1 MSIIAA
7 FAGRYSARDFGYG
20 GSQGGPALIIGTGNG
35 SAGVGTI
42 TIVSSQSVTTG
53 GIQTNPITTNTPITV
68 GIGANAETVTPT
80 AVSQTQG
87 VAPGNFSINVT
98 ATFSNVHGAGEP
110 VNSGTNGLQE
120 AINFAAANGGGIAV
134 VTAGWYASG
143 GTVAIIQAATVPPSG
158 VVIIEDVSVSPTV
171 YWAQQ
176 VNNTTVVSAPSAAT
190 SATVASQ
197 VGVVGTWTATTE
209 HVLFT
214 YVTADGGET
223 VASADYS
230 FSATASLAIGG
241 TGPAASAGAVG
252 YKVYI
257 GTNATTSCFQVP
269 AIAANGTVIQCGP
282 IAAFKIGTP
291 FSVAAATTSA
301 GNLIPVQ
308 NTAFPVGLQPTAA
321 SNMATP
327 FAAVSGPFSATG
339 SVTSTVTEMA
349 RLALPVGFLNQ
360 VTRTMR
366 LSYWGSWTPA
376 GTAKLILTV
385 SVYSKYTG
393 TATTIFTVTT
403 AASSGAAIANFK
415 LELILVTATTGAT
428 GTIEA
433 HGVLVYSGA
442 TATPEVAIATVD
454 AVQAASSAIDLTK
467 QDYVTLGISSDATI
481 TTSQCRIQEAEVLI

>member
-1 MSIIAA
+1 MSIISA
-7 FAGRYSARDFGYG
+7 FAGRYSALDFAYG
-20 GSQGGPALIIGTGNG
+20 VLPAGGPPLSVQTGNTATGAG
-35 SAGVGTI
+35 S
-42 TIVSSQSVTTG
+42 IVLVSGQSETTG
-53 GIQTNPITTNTPITV
+53 GASSFPVTTNTPITV
-68 GIGANAETVTPT
+68 GVGANAETVTP
-80 AVSQTQG
+80 SG
-87 VAPGNFSINVT
+87 VTLGNLSGGVPGLTVT
-98 ATFSNVHGAGEP
+98 ATFANIHGPLEP
-110 VNSGTNGLQE
+110 VTSGTFGLQE
-120 AINFAAANGGGIAV
+120 AINMAAANGSGEVV
-134 VTAGWYASG
+134 VTQAWYNAG
-143 GTVAIIQAATVPPSG
+143 GTLAMIQAAVLPSNG
-158 VVIIEDVSVSPTV
+158 SVRIRDMVSGGFFGTTPNSV
-171 YWAQQ
+171 
-176 VNNTTVVSAPSAAT
+176 TVVSAPVAAT

-197 VGVVGTWTATTE
+197 VGVVGTWTAVTE

-291 FSVAAATTSA
+291 FSVATATTSA

-308 NTAFPVGLQPTAA
+308 NTAFPTGVQPIAA
-321 SNMATP
+321 PNMAQP
-327 FAAVSGPFSATG
+327 FATVSGPFTATG

-349 RLALPVGFLNQ
+349 RIALPTAYLNQ
-360 VTRTMR
+360 VGRTLR
-366 LSYWGSWTPA
+366 LRYLGSWTPA
-376 GTAKLILTV
+376 GTAKLILTA

-393 TATTIFTVTT
+393 TATTIFTITT
-403 AASSGAAIANFK
+403 AASSGAAIANMD
-415 LELILVTATTGAT
+415 LELILVTAAVGAT
-428 GTIEA
+428 GTIEC
-433 HGVLVYSGA
+433 HGRLIYSGA
-442 TATPEVAIATVD
+442 TATPEVAIAAVD

-481 TTSQCRIQEAEVLI
+481 TTSQVRTQIAEVLV